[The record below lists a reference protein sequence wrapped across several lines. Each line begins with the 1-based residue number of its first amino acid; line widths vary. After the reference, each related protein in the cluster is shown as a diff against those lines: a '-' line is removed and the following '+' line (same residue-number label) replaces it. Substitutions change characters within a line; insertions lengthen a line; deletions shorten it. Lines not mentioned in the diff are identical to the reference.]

1 MSALGYARAVGR
13 SSSLE
18 LQTSEL
24 QKAGVDAIFADSL
37 KAGRHGFP
45 ELNACLSSL
54 GPGDVLVV
62 TSIDNLPR
70 GVPALV
76 DVVRRVR
83 DRNAD
88 FRELAGR
95 YDTTRPGGRT
105 FFEWIDSI
113 AGRLE

>member
-1 MSALGYARAVGR
+1 MSNLGYARAVGR

-18 LQTSEL
+18 AQTSEL
-24 QKAGVDAIFADSL
+24 RRAGVDHIYADTL

-45 ELNACLSSL
+45 ELNACLTSL
-54 GPGDVLVV
+54 EPGDVLVV

-83 DRNAD
+83 ARQAD

-113 AGRLE
+113 ARRLE